1 MRLVD
6 ATRYSASSFGRPTRE
21 AGNKFAFTYFL
32 PEHLPRSLELP
43 SDVIY
48 ALSEADSALGHLQG
62 LNKLIRDPD
71 LLMGPFMT
79 REAVASSRIEGTKTT
94 FLDMMQAD
102 EVDPIDQINDVQE
115 VRRYLTASNLGIKL
129 IDELPI
135 TQRFICALHNALMEG
150 VRGQERLPGE
160 IRKSP
165 VWIGSGTHTLETARY
180 VAPIPSHLGDLL
192 ADWERF
198 VNEPSR
204 LPILIRCA
212 MMHYQFE
219 TIHPFLDGNG
229 RIGRLLIG
237 FMLIREQKLTS
248 PILYLSGYLER
259 HRSEYYDRL
268 QGVRESG
275 EINEWL
281 LFFLRAVQVAAD
293 DAVGRA
299 SQLVELREAYLKQA
313 NSERSRVA
321 AIIPLVFRNPF
332 VSANA
337 VQRATDVTLQ
347 GARNLLGRAE
357 ELGWIRKFGAV
368 GQGRRTLWVAD
379 AVLDVL
385 EEPQAYVEEA
395 TQEPDETQS

>member
-1 MRLVD
+1 M
-6 ATRYSASSFGRPTRE
+6 FGGPTRE
-21 AGNKFAFTYFL
+21 PGNKFAFTYFL
-32 PEHLPRSLELP
+32 PEHLPRTLSLS
-43 SDVIY
+43 SDVIF

-102 EVDPIDQINDVQE
+102 EVDPLDQVDDIQE
-115 VRRYLTASNLGIKL
+115 VRRYLAASNLGLKL
-129 IDELPI
+129 IKDLPI
-135 TQRFICALHNALMEG
+135 TQRFICEIHEALMRG

-160 IRKSP
+160 IRRSP
-165 VWIGSGTHTLETARY
+165 VWIGSGTHSLETARY
-180 VAPIPSHLGDLL
+180 VAPIPTHLGDLL

-198 VNEPSR
+198 VNEPGS

-212 MMHYQFE
+212 LMHYQFE

-237 FMLIREQKLTS
+237 FMLIREQRLSS

-268 QGVRESG
+268 QGVREAG
-275 EINEWL
+275 EIDEWL
-281 LFFLRAVQVAAD
+281 LFFLRAVRVAAD

-299 SQLVELREAYLKQA
+299 SQLVELREKYLKQA
-313 NSERSRVA
+313 SSERSRVA
-321 AIIPLVFRNPF
+321 AVITLIFRNPL

-337 VQRATDVTLQ
+337 VQRATGVTLQ
-347 GARNLLGRAE
+347 GARNLLSRAE
-357 ELGWIRKFGAV
+357 ELGWIKKFGAV
-368 GQGRRTLWVAD
+368 GQGRRTLWIAE
-379 AVLDVL
+379 AILDIL
-385 EEPQAYVEEA
+385 EEPQAYVEDTEE
-395 TQEPDETQS
+395 EPEETHS

>member
-1 MRLVD
+1 MD
-6 ATRYSASSFGRPTRE
+6 AARYSASIYGRPTRE

-32 PEHLPRSLELP
+32 PEHLPRSMDLP
-43 SDVIY
+43 SEVIY
-48 ALSEADSALGHLQG
+48 ALSEADSSLGHLQG

-102 EVDPIDQINDVQE
+102 EVDPTDQIDDIQE
-115 VRRYLTASNLGIKL
+115 VRRYLAASNLGLALIK
-129 IDELPI
+129 DLPI
-135 TQRFICALHNALMEG
+135 TQRFICQLHEALMQD

-160 IRKSP
+160 LRKSP

-180 VAPIPSHLGDLL
+180 VAPIPSHLSDLL
-192 ADWERF
+192 SDWERF
-198 VNEPSR
+198 VNEPNS

-212 MMHYQFE
+212 LMHYQFE

-237 FMLIREQKLTS
+237 FMLIREQRLTS

-268 QGVRESG
+268 QGVREKG

-281 LFFLRAVQVAAD
+281 LFFLRAVQVAAE

-299 SQLVELREAYLKQA
+299 SQLVELREQYLHEA
-313 NSERSRVA
+313 SAERSRVA
-321 AIIPLVFRNPF
+321 AVIPLIFRNPL

-337 VQRATDVTLQ
+337 VQRATDLTLQ
-347 GARNLLGRAE
+347 GARNLLSRAE
-357 ELGWIRKFGAV
+357 ELGWITKFGAV
-368 GQGRRTLWVAD
+368 GQGRRTLWVARK
-379 AVLDVL
+379 VL
-385 EEPQAYVEEA
+385 EVLQEPQTYTEEA
-395 TQEPDETQS
+395 DQEPEETQS